1 MKYPNLS
8 EQENRDAAAFTFFD
22 FSAQGGKQ
30 RLNVA
35 PRNATGYGT
44 LKQLSQGSLMFLIHV
59 CMIAKY
65 DIMSTYLHSIK
76 NGPAEAR
83 RVLSQTCDITG
94 CGRPLP

>member
-76 NGPAEAR
+76 NALAKQG
-83 RVLSQTCDITG
+83 G
-94 CGRPLP
+94 F

>member
-65 DIMSTYLHSIK
+65 DIMSTHLHNMQKPCRSRA
-76 NGPAEAR
+76 GSGLAHG
-83 RVLSQTCDITG
+83 ITG
-94 CGRPLP
+94 CGRPSP